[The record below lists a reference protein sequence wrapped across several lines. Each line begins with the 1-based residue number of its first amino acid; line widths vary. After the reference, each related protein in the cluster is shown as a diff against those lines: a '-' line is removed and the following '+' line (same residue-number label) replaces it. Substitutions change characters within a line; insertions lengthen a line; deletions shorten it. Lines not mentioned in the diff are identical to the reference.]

1 MEGLLAR
8 GYEFGQSRVIA
19 GYHWQSDVDAGRM
32 AGSVL
37 YQLIRNHERFI
48 GQLARARAEF
58 AEKAVGST
66 TRVVEATSSQQQSTS
81 ARVYHLDGTP
91 ANDAS
96 HGILIQDN
104 QKVVRK

>member
-37 YQLIRNHERFI
+37 YQMIRNHERFI

-58 AEKAVGST
+58 AEKTGGMSNVINITNDKQDEGS
-66 TRVVEATSSQQQSTS
+66 ALI
-81 ARVYHLDGTP
+81 YHIDGTP
-91 ANDAS
+91 ANNNAK
-96 HGILIQDN
+96 GVVIAN
-104 QKVVRK
+104 GQKVARR